1 MAEAKTTT
9 DHDEIRRWVE
19 ERGGR
24 PSAVEGTGSGNDPG
38 ILRIDFGE
46 KEDTLE
52 EIPWDEFF
60 RAFDENELVFLY
72 QDEGDSRFN
81 KFVSRES
88 VESRT

>member
-24 PSAVEGTGSGNDPG
+24 PASVKGTGDGDDAG
-38 ILRIDFGE
+38 LLRIDFPGVGDE
-46 KEDTLE
+46 TSLE
-52 EIPWDEFF
+52 EISWDEFF
-60 RAFDENELVFLY
+60 RAFDENDLAFLY
-72 QDEGDSRFN
+72 QDERDSRFN

-88 VESRT
+88 